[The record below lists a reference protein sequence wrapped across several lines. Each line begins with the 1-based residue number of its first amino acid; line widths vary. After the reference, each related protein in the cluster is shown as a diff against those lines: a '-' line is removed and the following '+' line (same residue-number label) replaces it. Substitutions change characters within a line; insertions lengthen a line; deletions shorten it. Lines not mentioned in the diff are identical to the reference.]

1 MARYPY
7 QWALMQRDK
16 RLSGG
21 SKHAEAKAG
30 AGGPGLL
37 RHSSGQ
43 PRAPPRAARLSP
55 KSGDGRGAE
64 AAVTW
69 WISFPGFGEH
79 TLRRRRFGGSARLG
93 VVVRVPNKD
102 ARLFNPSVCGV
113 WGLWRELVPLQ
124 TKKKVCCPLADVRVK
139 GRPRV
144 TALTPNRFFLCEAQN
159 SCAFTQHK

>member
-21 SKHAEAKAG
+21 SKHYEAKAG

-37 RHSSGQ
+37 RHGSGQ
-43 PRAPPRAARLSP
+43 PRAPLRAARLSP
-55 KSGDGRGAE
+55 KFGDGRGAE

-79 TLRRRRFGGSARLG
+79 TLRRRRFGGSARLC
-93 VVVRVPNKD
+93 VVV
-102 ARLFNPSVCGV
+102 
-113 WGLWRELVPLQ
+113 
-124 TKKKVCCPLADVRVK
+124 
-139 GRPRV
+139 
-144 TALTPNRFFLCEAQN
+144 
-159 SCAFTQHK
+159 